1 METSQNIWGLSQET
15 IDELGDELV
24 SFHQEFA
31 PLFTTT
37 TRDVSEHAFTE
48 LKGSVL
54 MDGKRTYTGVA
65 RKIVD
70 PLNDGQNLQ
79 HFMSDSPWE
88 SQRIFDAIQGQI
100 GACPELQGGMLNV
113 DDSGNDCSSVQ
124 KAGAQKQYLGRLGKV
139 DVGQV
144 GVVVSY
150 YHDGIWSLVDA
161 ELFLPESWFEEE
173 KKKEWKRLHI
183 PEDREFS
190 SKLEIGKS
198 KIDHA
203 IEQGL
208 PFEVV
213 GADTWYGQD
222 GSFRD
227 HIAARGTLYM
237 VSIPY
242 DTTVYL
248 EKPVVGVPETPA
260 RHRGPRYRNER
271 VLEGV
276 SLTAAQVARKTTFE
290 SVSVRECERGTLEY
304 EHAFVEVWTLRQE
317 EREDAEG
324 KAYTGLKAVK
334 ELLVIRKD
342 TPKKMSYSLSNAPI
356 TTDKCTLAQ
365 WKANRYFVER
375 TIQDTKT
382 EAGWDDLSSSKYRA
396 YMHTLAIDALALWFV
411 ARVKLKMRPRQLS
424 VEVVQEM
431 LGVRRLP
438 ELSFATIRDLLLTVF
453 PLKTLT
459 KETAVE
465 LVTTKLMGRVKS
477 TRSRLKGTKMRM

>member
-1 METSQNIWGLSQET
+1 
-15 IDELGDELV
+15 
-24 SFHQEFA
+24 
-31 PLFTTT
+31 
-37 TRDVSEHAFTE
+37 
-48 LKGSVL
+48 
-54 MDGKRTYTGVA
+54 
-65 RKIVD
+65 
-70 PLNDGQNLQ
+70 
-79 HFMSDSPWE
+79 
-88 SQRIFDAIQGQI
+88 
-100 GACPELQGGMLNV
+100 
-113 DDSGNDCSSVQ
+113 
-124 KAGAQKQYLGRLGKV
+124 V

-144 GVVVSY
+144 GVVISY
-150 YHDGIWSLVDA
+150 YQDGLWSLVDA
-161 ELFLPESWFEEE
+161 ELFLPESWFTKE

-183 PEDREFS
+183 PEDREFL

-227 HIAARGTLYM
+227 HIGARDKLYM
-237 VSIPY
+237 VSVPY
-242 DTTVYL
+242 DTEVYL
-248 EKPVVGVPETPA
+248 EEPVIGVPETPA
-260 RHRGPRYRNER
+260 EHRGPRYRNER
-271 VLEGV
+271 VLKGIP
-276 SLTAAQVARKTTFE
+276 LTAAQVARKLPFE
-290 SVSVRECERGTLEY
+290 PVFVRDCERGTLAY
-304 EHAFVEVWTLRQE
+304 DHACVEVWTLRQE
-317 EREDAEG
+317 RREDAEG

-342 TPKKMSYSLSNAPI
+342 TPKKTSYSLSNAPI
-356 TTDKCTLAQ
+356 TTDLRTLAQ

-411 ARVKLKMRPRQLS
+411 VRVKLKMRPRQIS
-424 VEVVQEM
+424 VEEVQEM

-477 TRSRLKGTKMRM
+477 TRSRLKGTQMRM